1 MTTSSY
7 HLDTPAELWEEFS
20 GVVSKQETYNDRL
33 IRLIGEHVLE
43 EGDLDEERRAEIAA
57 LLEGYQ

>member
-7 HLDTPAELWEEFS
+7 HLDTPAELWEEFG

-33 IRLIGEHVLE
+33 VRLIGEHVLE
-43 EGDLDEERRAEIAA
+43 EGDLDEERRAEITA